1 LSKRLYA
8 IKTVAI
14 GDKKSW
20 DTLLN
25 SLRQFVEIVNSIH
38 YFDTVGFDYCEIIF
52 NTSFSSSEVSTLRL
66 HVFFLNM
73 SKEFRKSFEAHIN
86 SAPLIFLINEKNLP
100 PGTSIDISNKMIM
113 KFFITQNK
121 LILETNKIRASFRR
135 ISDFVFTLSHIIMHE
150 ILSLLLRER
159 IKQIS

>member
-1 LSKRLYA
+1 
-8 IKTVAI
+8 
-14 GDKKSW
+14 
-20 DTLLN
+20 
-25 SLRQFVEIVNSIH
+25 
-38 YFDTVGFDYCEIIF
+38 
-52 NTSFSSSEVSTLRL
+52 
-66 HVFFLNM
+66 M